1 MYLVQVFEFYSP
13 LFEVEG
19 DAVVAGIHDV
29 LVVIRYADIDE
40 ILGLAA
46 TLAYLEFVGFR
57 TDMGSIVAEC

>member
-19 DAVVAGIHDV
+19 DAVIAGINDV
-29 LVVIRYADIDE
+29 PVVIRYADIDE

-46 TLAYLEFVGFR
+46 LFAYFELVGFR